1 MALLSTIT
9 KGKENRP
16 PRLFVYGQE
25 GVGKSLFSA
34 SAPNPIFVQ
43 TEDGLGEI
51 DTAKFPLA
59 KNLADVTS
67 AMTALRDE
75 PHDFQTVV
83 LDSADW
89 LERLIWDKVCQDF
102 GVRSIEKAD
111 GGYGKG
117 YVHALT
123 YWRQIVGLL
132 NDLRNTRGMIVIV
145 IAHSKVERF
154 EDPENAAYDRYT
166 PRLHKAATSLLCEW
180 VDAVLFATKR
190 FRVSKEEGS
199 GFQGDRA
206 IATAIGANG
215 GERILRTVG
224 SPACIA
230 KNRFN
235 LPGEIPLSWSA
246 FMEAYAAGSA
256 APAQGG
262 EANV

>member
-1 MALLSTIT
+1 MSLLESIT
-9 KGKENRP
+9 RGKENKP
-16 PRLFVYGQE
+16 PRIFLYGQE
-25 GVGKSLFSA
+25 GVGKSCTA
-34 SAPNPIFVQ
+34 AQAPNPVFIQ
-43 TEDGLGEI
+43 TEDGLDEI
-51 DTAKFPLA
+51 NTAKFPLA
-59 KNLADVTS
+59 KSLNDVLNALA
-67 AMTALRDE
+67 ALRDE
-75 PHDFQTVV
+75 QHDFRTVV

-123 YWRQIVGLL
+123 YWRQIVSLL
-132 NDLRNTRGMIVIV
+132 NDLRNVRGMIVIV

-166 PRLHKAATSLLCEW
+166 PRLHKSATSLLCEW

-190 FRVSKEEGS
+190 FRVSKEEGT

-224 SPACIA
+224 SPACTA

-235 LPGEIPLSWSA
+235 LPAEIPLSWQA
-246 FMEAYAAGSA
+246 FMDAYAS
-256 APAQGG
+256 GG

>member
-1 MALLSTIT
+1 MSLLESIT
-9 KGKENRP
+9 RGKENKP
-16 PRLFVYGQE
+16 PRIFLYGQE
-25 GVGKSLFSA
+25 GVGKSCTA
-34 SAPNPIFVQ
+34 AQAPNPVFIQ
-43 TEDGLGEI
+43 TEDGLDEI
-51 DTAKFPLA
+51 NTSKFPLA
-59 KNLADVTS
+59 KSLNDVLN
-67 AMTALRDE
+67 ALVALRDE
-75 PHDFQTVV
+75 QHDFRTVV

-123 YWRQIVGLL
+123 YWRQIVSLF
-132 NDLRNTRGMIVIV
+132 NDLRNVRGMIVIV

-166 PRLHKAATSLLCEW
+166 PRLHKSATSLLCEW

-190 FRVSKEEGS
+190 FRVSKEEGT

-224 SPACIA
+224 SPACTA

-235 LPGEIPLSWSA
+235 LPAEIPLSWQA
-246 FMEAYAAGSA
+246 FMDAYAS
-256 APAQGG
+256 GG

>member
-1 MALLSTIT
+1 MSML
-9 KGKENRP
+9 ENIKRGRESNP
-16 PRLFVYGQE
+16 PRLFIYGQE
-25 GVGKSLFSA
+25 GVGKSTIGA
-34 SAPNPIFVQ
+34 AAPAPVFVQ

-51 DTAKFPLA
+51 DTAKFPLSQTLDEV
-59 KNLADVTS
+59 LACLK
-67 AMTALRDE
+67 ALADE

-89 LERLIWDKVCQDF
+89 TERLIWDKVCQDF

-132 NDLRNTRGMIVIV
+132 NTLRDKRGMIVIV

-154 EDPENAAYDRYT
+154 EDPENSAYDRYT
-166 PRLHKAATSLLCEW
+166 PRLHKAAVSLLCEW
-180 VDAVLFATKR
+180 ADAVLFATKR
-190 FRVSKEEGS
+190 FRVSKEQGG

-206 IATAIGANG
+206 IATPVGADG

-230 KNRFN
+230 KNRYG
-235 LPGEIPLSWSA
+235 LPAEIPLSWPA
-246 FMEAYAAGSA
+246 FIAAF
-256 APAQGG
+256 PQGG
-262 EANV
+262 EANG

>member
-1 MALLSTIT
+1 MSLLQSIKT
-9 KGKENRP
+9 GRDNLP
-16 PRLFVYGQE
+16 PRIMEYGVE
-25 GVGKSLFSA
+25 GVGKSTFGA

-59 KNLADVTS
+59 KTFSDVE
-67 AMTALRDE
+67 ACLTALRDE

-89 LERLIWDKVCQDF
+89 AERLIWDQVCRDF

-117 YVHALT
+117 YVHALG
-123 YWRQIVGLL
+123 YWRKIVALL
-132 NDLRNTRGMIVIV
+132 DELRNKRGMIVII

-154 EDPENAAYDRYT
+154 EDPENTAYDRYS
-166 PRLHKAATSLLCEW
+166 PRLHKGATGLLCEW

-190 FRVSKEEGS
+190 FRVSKESAGFS
-199 GFQGDRA
+199 GERG
-206 IATAIGANG
+206 IAAPIGAAG
-215 GERILRTVG
+215 GERIFRTIG
-224 SPACIA
+224 GPACIA

-235 LPGEIPLSWSA
+235 LPAEIPLSWDA
-246 FMEAYAAGSA
+246 FMDAYRKGTS
-256 APAQGG
+256 GG
-262 EANV
+262 EQDVR